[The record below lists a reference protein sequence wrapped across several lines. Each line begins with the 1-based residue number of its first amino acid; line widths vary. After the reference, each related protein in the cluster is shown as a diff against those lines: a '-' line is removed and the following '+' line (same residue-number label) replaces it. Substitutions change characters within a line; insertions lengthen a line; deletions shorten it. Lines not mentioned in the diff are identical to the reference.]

1 MSIVLFN
8 SSLNL
13 GFGCLSTIV
22 REQASGELFS
32 YEVSLE
38 FMLLKK
44 NFVGDF
50 PLVQLFLVLVILL
63 SSEFTS
69 VSCRICVNLF
79 NDYSSDFN
87 NELLQLAKVILE
99 VLILPKVI

>member
-13 GFGCLSTIV
+13 GLGCLSSIV
-22 REQASGELFS
+22 REQISGELFS
-32 YEVSLE
+32 SEVSLE

-44 NFVGDF
+44 NFDGDF
-50 PLVQLFLVLVILL
+50 PLVQLFLVRVMLL

-79 NDYSSDFN
+79 NDCSSEFN
-87 NELLQLAKVILE
+87 NELL
-99 VLILPKVI
+99 